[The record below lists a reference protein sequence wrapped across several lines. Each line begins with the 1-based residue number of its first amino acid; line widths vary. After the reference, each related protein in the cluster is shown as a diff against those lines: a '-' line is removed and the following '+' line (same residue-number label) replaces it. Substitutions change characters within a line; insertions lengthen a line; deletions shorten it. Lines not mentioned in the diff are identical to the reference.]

1 VKGGFT
7 VLPRGAVRILPSVA
21 LIFGGGV
28 DPLEQA
34 IAGFGR
40 YLQVERN
47 LSSNTRDGY
56 LTDLKQFMAY
66 VKGTEEPKG
75 RDSKASEGADSNGS
89 MGKDLKTVP
98 IEGLGTQIPMDSLV
112 IRSFLASLYREKYR
126 KVSISR
132 KVAALRSFYRYLLRE
147 GKVALNPA
155 ELVQQPRCEKY
166 IPVVLSADEMLA
178 VLEVKFPDDAPGRR
192 DRAMIELFYSSGI
205 RLSEL
210 TGLNL
215 SDLHFQEGL
224 IKVRGKGRKER
235 IVPVGG
241 PARGAVEAYLL
252 KRQSLWKEGTEDDRQ
267 ALFLSTR
274 GKRMNPRGVARVV
287 ERTVLQSGV
296 GRKIS
301 PHALRHTFAT
311 HLLDAGADLRSIQEM
326 LGHKSLSTTQKY
338 TSVSVSRLM
347 EIYDRAHPR
356 AGGGKDQKT

>member
-1 VKGGFT
+1 MG
-7 VLPRGAVRILPSVA
+7 L
-21 LIFGGGV
+21 
-28 DPLEQA
+28 LEQA
-34 IAGFGR
+34 IGGFCR
-40 YLQVERN
+40 HMQLERN
-47 LSSNTRDGY
+47 LSVHTRKGY
-56 LTDLKQFMAY
+56 LTDLEQFR
-66 VKGTEEPKG
+66 VFLEET
-75 RDSKASEGADSNGS
+75 DSKS
-89 MGKDLKTVP
+89 VP
-98 IEGLGTQIPMDSLV
+98 FEAAIPTDPLV
-112 IRSFLASLYREKYR
+112 IRAFLASLYREKLR
-126 KVSISR
+126 KVTVSR

-147 GKVALNPA
+147 GVVAVNPA
-155 ELVQQPRCEKY
+155 ELIQLPRCEKY

-178 VLEVKFPDDAPGRR
+178 LLQVNFAGDASGCR
-192 DRAMIELFYSSGI
+192 DRAMIELFYSAGI

-215 SDLHFQEGL
+215 EDVHFHEGL

-235 IVPVGG
+235 IVPFGR
-241 PARGAVEAYLL
+241 PALQAMEAYLR
-252 KRQSLWKEGTEDDRQ
+252 KRRELLTAGAGEKAEE

-274 GKRMNPRGVARVV
+274 GRRMNPRGVAKVV
-287 ERTVLQSGV
+287 ERVVRQSGI

-356 AGGGKDQKT
+356 AGGGNT

>member
-1 VKGGFT
+1 MG
-7 VLPRGAVRILPSVA
+7 L
-21 LIFGGGV
+21 
-28 DPLEQA
+28 LEQA
-34 IAGFGR
+34 IGEFGR
-40 YLQVERN
+40 YMKVERN
-47 LSSNTRDGY
+47 LSSHTREGY
-56 LTDLKQFMAY
+56 LTDLKQFRAFLE
-66 VKGTEEPKG
+66 GTDLKSVPSG
-75 RDSKASEGADSNGS
+75 GVEGA
-89 MGKDLKTVP
+89 
-98 IEGLGTQIPMDSLV
+98 IPTDPLV
-112 IRSFLASLYREKYR
+112 IRSFLASLYREKLR
-126 KVSISR
+126 KVTISR

-147 GKVALNPA
+147 GVVAVNPA
-155 ELVQQPRCEKY
+155 ELIQLPRCEKY

-178 VLEVKFPDDAPGRR
+178 LLQVKFAEDAAGRR
-192 DRAMIELFYSSGI
+192 DRAMIELFYSAGI

-215 SDLHFQEGL
+215 EDVRFQEGL

-235 IVPVGG
+235 IVPFGR
-241 PARGAVEAYLL
+241 PALQAIETYLQ
-252 KRQSLWKEGTEDDRQ
+252 KRRELLKEGTGGKGEE

-287 ERTVLQSGV
+287 ERVVRQSGI

-326 LGHKSLSTTQKY
+326 LVHKSLSTTQKY

-356 AGGGKDQKT
+356 AGGGNT

>member
-1 VKGGFT
+1 MTGNIPGTDFKSVPSAK
-7 VLPRGAVRILPSVA
+7 ILGQQMG
-21 LIFGGGV
+21 L
-28 DPLEQA
+28 LEQA
-34 IAGFGR
+34 IGGFGR
-40 YLQVERN
+40 HLQVERN
-47 LSSNTRDGY
+47 LSDHTQEGY
-56 LTDLKQFMAY
+56 LTDLRQFQAFLEM
-66 VKGTEEPKG
+66 PG
-75 RDSKASEGADSNGS
+75 RAGRGEG
-89 MGKDLKTVP
+89 
-98 IEGLGTQIPMDSLV
+98 EIPTDPLV
-112 IRSFLASLYREKYR
+112 IRSFLSSLYREKLR
-126 KVSISR
+126 KVTISR

-147 GKVALNPA
+147 GVVAVNPA
-155 ELVQQPRCEKY
+155 ELIQLPRCEKY

-178 VLEVKFPDDAPGRR
+178 LIQVKFAENAAGRR
-192 DRAMIELFYSSGI
+192 DRAMIELFYSAGI

-215 SDLHFQEGL
+215 EDVRFQEGL

-235 IVPVGG
+235 IVPFGR
-241 PARGAVEAYLL
+241 PALQAIEAYLQ
-252 KRQSLWKEGTEDDRQ
+252 KRGELLKEGMGGKGEE

-287 ERTVLQSGV
+287 ESVVRQSGI

-326 LGHKSLSTTQKY
+326 LGHRSLSTTQKY

-356 AGGGKDQKT
+356 AGEGNT